1 LGIDSL
7 VAVIASNGLSSCLLA
22 IWTFGSSGMLLW
34 GFAALLP
41 IVLHLWSRR
50 KYRRVSWAA
59 MDYLLAAVQ
68 KHARRM
74 RLEQWVLLSLRVLIL
89 LLLALALADPV
100 VSWLSLATAGR
111 QGQPSRHFV
120 LVLDGSYSMG
130 AKQEGVARFELAKG
144 VAEKWLRRARQGDGF
159 TLVMMANPPQ
169 VVIRTPAF
177 DIEDVLQELNDLQL
191 SHGMA
196 SLEATL
202 TEVEQLVEQVRQDQ
216 PRLEETVI
224 GIFTDMGETTWQIAT
239 DRRAVDQLTQLT
251 ESSRLQVVDV
261 GTSDPVNVA
270 ITRCQLAS
278 DWITVRQEVSWETEI
293 RNFSSRTL
301 NGQQVEFWVD
311 GQRVHQQRVDLDP
324 GSQVA
329 VSHRV
334 RFDVPGEHQI
344 EVRTSGDALAT
355 DNRRW
360 VSVRVREALEVLCV
374 EGRPGAARYVD
385 LSLNPTNIRQPQVHS
400 EIVSESGLL
409 ERDLRRY
416 AAIFLCNVGRFSSEE
431 SNVLYEYLQ
440 GAGTVVFFLGDQVEI
455 SDYNEYL
462 GAARKERR
470 ILPVRLLAAVPTSTY
485 RFDPLEYQHPIV
497 APFRGQVRSG
507 LLTSPIARYIR
518 AEPYTDQQQAAP
530 KVALQFFNSDPAII
544 EERIGRGHSIVFTT
558 AASPQS
564 TDASQDPP
572 VPWSDLGTWPSFLPL
587 VQETLALAVRTQE
600 QPRNVQVGQLLEIRH
615 HEASPAVRVEVI
627 NPRGESEHVAV
638 SNADRRMVWWYDATL
653 LSGLYEARF
662 GAPVDS
668 SRWFAANVDTRE
680 SDLTRSDS
688 TLLPDQIEVA
698 DLETE
703 MVSGEVT
710 TSAGRPI
717 YRYLLAGLLCLLFT
731 ESSYA
736 CYVGRAS
743 G

>member
-1 LGIDSL
+1 
-7 VAVIASNGLSSCLLA
+7 
-22 IWTFGSSGMLLW
+22 MLLW
-34 GFAALLP
+34 GVAALLP
-41 IVLHLWSRR
+41 IAIHLWSRR
-50 KYRRVSWAA
+50 KYSRVSWAA
-59 MDYLLAAVQ
+59 MEYLLAAVQ
-68 KHARRM
+68 KHARRI

-100 VSWLSLATAGR
+100 VSWLSMPTSGSPGEPR
-111 QGQPSRHFV
+111 RHFV

-130 AKQEGVARFELAKG
+130 AKQEGVARFELAKE
-144 VAEKWLRRARQGDGF
+144 VAEKWLRGARQGDGF

-177 DIEDVLQELNDLQL
+177 DVEDVLQELKDLQL

-202 TEVEQLVEQVRQDQ
+202 AELAQLVDHVRQDQ
-216 PRLEETVI
+216 PGLAETVI

-239 DRRAVDQLTQLT
+239 DRRALEQLSQLT
-251 ESSRLQVVDV
+251 ENSRLQVVDV
-261 GTSDPVNVA
+261 GAGDPVNVA

-311 GQRVHQQRVDLDP
+311 GRRIHQQRVDLDP
-324 GSQVA
+324 NSHVA
-329 VSHRV
+329 VNYRV
-334 RFDVPGEHQI
+334 RFDSPGEHQI
-344 EVRTSGDALAT
+344 EVRTSGDALAI

-385 LSLNPTNIRQPQVHS
+385 LSLNPTNVRQPQVYS
-400 EIVSESGLL
+400 EVVSESGLL
-409 ERDLRRY
+409 ERDLSRY
-416 AAIFLCNVGRFSSEE
+416 AAVFLCNVGRFSSDEA
-431 SNVLYEYLQ
+431 NVLYEYLQ
-440 GAGTVVFFLGDQVEI
+440 GAGTVVFFLGDLVETR
-455 SDYNEYL
+455 DYNEYL
-462 GAARKERR
+462 GSAREERR
-470 ILPVRLLAAVPTSTY
+470 ILPVQLLAAVPTSTY
-485 RFDPLEYQHPIV
+485 RFDPLDYKHPIV

-507 LLTSPIARYIR
+507 LLTSPVARYIR
-518 AEPYTDQQQAAP
+518 AKPYTAQQQAAP
-530 KVALQFFNSDPAII
+530 KVALRFFNSDPALI
-544 EERIGRGHSIVFTT
+544 EEQIGRGHSIVFTT

-564 TDASQDPP
+564 RDTSQAPP

-600 QPRNVQVGQLLEIRH
+600 QPRNVQVGQLLEIRQ
-615 HEASPAVRVEVI
+615 HEADQVGRVEVI

-638 SNADRRMVWWYDATL
+638 SNTERRMVWWYEGTL

-662 GAPVDS
+662 GPPVDS

-688 TLLPDQIEVA
+688 TLLPAQIEFA
-698 DLETE
+698 DAETE
-703 MVSGEVT
+703 MISREVA
-710 TSAGRPI
+710 TSVGRPI
-717 YRYLLAGLLCLLFT
+717 YRYLLAGLLGLLFT
-731 ESSYA
+731 ESFYA
-736 CYVGRAS
+736 CYVGRAT